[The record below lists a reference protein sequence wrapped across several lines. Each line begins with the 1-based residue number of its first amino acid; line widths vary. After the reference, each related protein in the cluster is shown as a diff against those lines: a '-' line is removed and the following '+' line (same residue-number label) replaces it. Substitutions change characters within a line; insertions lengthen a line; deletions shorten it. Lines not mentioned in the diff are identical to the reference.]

1 MVLPQTTLAATNTAA
16 TVNSTP
22 AGDSTPFWAATKTA
36 GAVAV
41 GAGGSAVTM
50 LVHLCFHHCL

>member
-41 GAGGSAVTM
+41 GAGPGGADGGA
-50 LVHLCFHHCL
+50 C